1 VKVVVVGGGVI
12 GLCCAYALRR
22 AGAEDVTVID
32 RGRFG
37 QGASLGNAGWVTQSL
52 SAPIPG
58 PGVMA
63 QALRWM
69 GKPDSPLLL
78 KPRVRRS
85 FLLWCWSFWR
95 SCSPERYRAGLRATL
110 ALNARTPDL
119 FDELQAEGVEFEMHS
134 TGLLLAA
141 LSEYALRDY
150 RTMAQEL
157 EAAGYRGEL
166 NVLGPD
172 VLRDFEPALAEAV
185 VGGLYAPSDRFV
197 RPESLIDGLVDHL
210 RQAGVEMIAQTEVQ
224 SLVPRRAG
232 SSGWRVVTSVGE
244 MHADRVIVASG
255 VWSAALL
262 AKLGVRIRLEAAK
275 GYSVT
280 ASGSGTRPQH
290 PLYLTE
296 AKVACSPFAGG
307 VRLAGTLELGGLDT
321 SLNRRRLDAV
331 VRAASVYLH
340 DWTPEGLQLEWA
352 GLRPL
357 TPDGLPLIG
366 AVQRLANLYLATGHG
381 MLGVTLAPATGE
393 ALATLVLEDKLVPEL
408 VPFAPDGRR

>member
-22 AGAEDVTVID
+22 AGAEEVTVVE
-32 RGRFG
+32 RGHFG
-37 QGASLGNAGWVTQSL
+37 EGASLGNAGWITQSL

-58 PGVMA
+58 PGVVA

-69 GKPDSPLLL
+69 GRPDSPLLL

-85 FLLWCWSFWR
+85 FLLWCWRVWR
-95 SCSPERYRAGLRATL
+95 SCSLERHRAGLRATL
-110 ALNARTPDL
+110 ALNARTLDL
-119 FDELQAEGVEFEMHS
+119 FDELKAEGIEFEMHS
-134 TGLLLAA
+134 TGLLLAGVSEHA
-141 LSEYALRDY
+141 LHDY
-150 RTMAQEL
+150 RAMVQEL
-157 EAAGYRGEL
+157 GAAGYRGRLE
-166 NVLGPD
+166 VIGPD
-172 VLRDFEPALAEAV
+172 ALRDFEPALAEAV
-185 VGGLYAPSDRFV
+185 MGGLYAPSDRFV
-197 RPESLIDGLVDHL
+197 RPETLIHGLVDYL
-210 RQAGVEMIAQTEVQ
+210 GQTGVEMIAHTEVQ
-224 SLVPRRAG
+224 SFVSNRA
-232 SSGWRVVTSVGE
+232 SSPGWRLVTSVGE
-244 MHADRVIVASG
+244 MYADRVIIASG

-262 AKLGVRIRLEAAK
+262 ANLGVHIRLEAAK

-280 ASGSGTRPQH
+280 ASGSGTRPRH
-290 PLYLTE
+290 ALYLTE

-307 VRLAGTLELGGLDT
+307 VRLAGTLELSGLDM

-331 VRAASVYLH
+331 VRASSMYLH

-357 TPDGLPLIG
+357 TPNGLPLIG
-366 AVQRLANLYLATGHG
+366 AVHGLTNLYLATGHG

-408 VPFAPDGRR
+408 VPFAPEGRY